1 MKRILGLVY
10 AGVVYVFSLASFL
23 YAIGWLGDVPGLPT
37 TIDGQPGKPALQALL
52 IDVGLL
58 SLFAVQHGV
67 MARPGFKKLWTRIVP
82 PAIERSTF
90 VLATSACL
98 FAICLFWHSLPGTV
112 WRLQGAAA
120 ALAWGLFALGWLVVL
135 TSTFMVNHFD
145 LFGLRQAFHSFL
157 GQAPAPLPFTTRY
170 LYGIIRHPIML
181 GFLVAFWSAPV
192 MTTARLVFAL
202 ITTAYSFVGL
212 RLEERDLRQALGE
225 KYAEY
230 QERVPM
236 LVPRLP
242 RRYPRP
248 LRPAGRGHRP
258 LLLGRTAGEGGGG
271 EVQDAPG

>member
-1 MKRILGLVY
+1 MGRILGLLY
-10 AGVVYVFSLASFL
+10 AGVVYVVSFASIL

-37 TIDGQPGKPALQALL
+37 TIDGQPGKPAPQALL
-52 IDVGLL
+52 IDIGLL
-58 SLFAVQHGV
+58 ALFAVQHSV

-82 PAIERSTF
+82 PAIERSTY

-98 FAICLFWHSLPGTV
+98 FAICIFWQSLPGTV

-120 ALAWGLFALGWLVVL
+120 AIAWGLFALGWLVVL
-135 TSTFMVNHFD
+135 TSTFMVSHFD
-145 LFGLRQAFHSFL
+145 LFGLRQAFHNFL

-170 LYGIIRHPIML
+170 LYGIIRHPIVL

-202 ITTAYSFVGL
+202 ITTVYSCLAL
-212 RLEERDLRQALGE
+212 RLEERDLRNALGE

-236 LVPRLP
+236 LVPRLT
-242 RRYPRP
+242 RRRSECLP
-248 LRPAGRGHRP
+248 
-258 LLLGRTAGEGGGG
+258 
-271 EVQDAPG
+271 

>member
-1 MKRILGLVY
+1 MGRILGLLY
-10 AGVVYVFSLASFL
+10 AGVVYVLSIASFL
-23 YAIGWLGDVPGLPT
+23 YAIGWHGDVPGLPT

-58 SLFAVQHGV
+58 SLFAVQHSV
-67 MARPGFKKLWTRIVP
+67 MARLGFKKLWTRIIP

-98 FAICLFWHSLPGTV
+98 FAIWVFWQSLPGTV

-120 ALAWGLFALGWLVVL
+120 ALAWGLFALGWLIVL

-145 LFGLRQAFHSFL
+145 LFGLRQAFHNFL
-157 GQAPAPLPFTTRY
+157 GQAPVPLPFTTRY
-170 LYGIIRHPIML
+170 LYGSIRHPIML

-192 MTTARLVFAL
+192 MTTARLAFAL
-202 ITTAYSFVGL
+202 ITTAYILVAL
-212 RLEERDLRQALGE
+212 RLEERDLRKALGE
-225 KYAEY
+225 KYAQY

-242 RRYPRP
+242 RRYPERSSP
-248 LRPAGRGHRP
+248 RSAPQTSNT
-258 LLLGRTAGEGGGG
+258 TAR
-271 EVQDAPG
+271 

>member
-1 MKRILGLVY
+1 MGRILGLLY

-23 YAIGWLGDVPGLPT
+23 YAIGWLGDVPGFPS
-37 TIDGQPGKPALQALL
+37 TIDGQPGTPALRALL

-58 SLFAVQHGV
+58 SLFAVQHSV

-98 FAICLFWHSLPGTV
+98 FAICLFWRSLPGTV

-135 TSTFMVNHFD
+135 TSTFMVNHLD
-145 LFGLRQAFHSFL
+145 LFGLRQAFHNYV
-157 GQAPAPLPFTTRY
+157 GQVPAPLPFTNRY

-181 GFLVAFWSAPV
+181 GYLVAFWSAPV
-192 MTTARLVFAL
+192 MTAARLVFAL
-202 ITTAYSFVGL
+202 ITTAYILVAL
-212 RLEERDLRQALGE
+212 RLEERDLRKALGE

-242 RRYPRP
+242 RRHPERSFSR
-248 LRPAGRGHRP
+248 LS
-258 LLLGRTAGEGGGG
+258 
-271 EVQDAPG
+271 

>member
-1 MKRILGLVY
+1 MGRILGLLY

-58 SLFAVQHGV
+58 SLFAVQHSV

-98 FAICLFWHSLPGTV
+98 FAICLFWQSLPGAV
-112 WRLQGAAA
+112 WRLQGATA

-145 LFGLRQAFHSFL
+145 LFGLRQAFHNFL

-170 LYGIIRHPIML
+170 LYGIVRHPIML

-202 ITTAYSFVGL
+202 ITTAYILVAL
-212 RLEERDLRQALGE
+212 RLEERDLRTALGE

-230 QERVPM
+230 QKRVPM

-242 RRYPRP
+242 RRYSERSFS
-248 LRPAGRGHRP
+248 RSS
-258 LLLGRTAGEGGGG
+258 
-271 EVQDAPG
+271 